1 MTLIESS
8 ATQRL
13 QPVAFDLYRDIH
25 KGIRG
30 ELFNLV
36 LDTGRIDPHDDCEA
50 AALADQVRRT
60 VQLLVDHAGHEDNAI
75 QPALELHAPALA
87 ARVAS
92 DHFDLDNRMEWL
104 VELASEAQ
112 RSPSRRGPVHELYI
126 ELASF
131 TSAYLLHQDLE
142 ERQVSQALES
152 ALGVDGLLGIHIAIV
167 GNMAPQKMIAGLA
180 AMLPV
185 MNVDDRTE
193 LLGGMKATAPE
204 EAFDGVWSL
213 TKSVLTPADSRAV
226 AARLGIV

>member
-1 MTLIESS
+1 MTLIESP

-30 ELFNLV
+30 ELFNMV
-36 LDTGRIDPHDDCEA
+36 LDAGRVDPHDDLEA
-50 AALADQVRRT
+50 AALADQIRQT
-60 VQLLVDHAGHEDNAI
+60 VQLLVDHAEHEDIAI
-75 QPALELHAPALA
+75 QPALDLHAPALA
-87 ARVAS
+87 ERVAADHVDLEHRMDWLLELS
-92 DHFDLDNRMEWL
+92 D
-104 VELASEAQ
+104 EA
-112 RSPSRRGPVHELYI
+112 RRAATRRAPLHELYV

-152 ALGVDGLLGIHIAIV
+152 ALGFEGLLGIHIAIV

-193 LLGGMKATAPE
+193 LLGGMKATAPA

-213 TKSVLTPADSRAV
+213 TKSVLTPADHRAV
-226 AARLGIV
+226 AARLGIA